1 LRLLIRIG
9 LCLLVLPIVRRIGG
23 LLVLLLQR
31 TGAKLRTRAT
41 QSRALPRY
49 AEVSQR
55 PSRSQWVLLILLRR
69 SLQSLL
75 IALVVQPSDHWSLS
89 QLLLTSEVSRCYP
102 GPVPAQR
109 TLSNGVARQ
118 PLLSLLVLIVELV
131 LRGVNHVLR
140 IRILVVLDLL
150 LSKRIGGVPRYPDRL
165 VDRTLS
171 IVRILIDP
179 ANPGLLLGVNWGC
192 QLARVGLIG
201 GAGYALS
208 AL

>member
-1 LRLLIRIG
+1 MRLLIRIG
-9 LCLLVLPIVRRIGG
+9 LSLLILAIVRRILR
-23 LLVLLLQR
+23 LLCLLLER

-75 IALVVQPSDHWSLS
+75 IALVIQPSDYRSLS
-89 QLLLTSEVSRCYP
+89 RLLLP
-102 GPVPAQR
+102 GQVRLSHPNPVPTQSALGNR
-109 TLSNGVARQ
+109 VARQ
-118 PLLSLLVLIVELV
+118 RLLSLLVLIVELV

-179 ANPGLLLGVNWGC
+179 ANPGLLLGVNRGR
-192 QLARVGLIG
+192 QFARIGLIWG
-201 GAGYALS
+201 GCYALS

>member
-1 LRLLIRIG
+1 M
-9 LCLLVLPIVRRIGG
+9 LCLLLE
-23 LLVLLLQR
+23 R
-31 TGAKLRTRAT
+31 TCTQLSASAT
-41 QSRALPRY
+41 QSRALPGDT
-49 AEVSQR
+49 EVSQR

-179 ANPGLLLGVNWGC
+179 ANPGLLLGVNRGR
-192 QLARVGLIG
+192 QFARIGLIWG
-201 GAGYALS
+201 GCYALS

>member
-75 IALVVQPSDHWSLS
+75 IALIIQPSDYRGLC
-89 QLLLTSEVSRCYP
+89 QLLLPSQVRLSHP
-102 GPVPAQR
+102 NPVPTQR
-109 TLSNGVARQ
+109 TLSNGIARQ

-150 LSKRIGGVPRYPDRL
+150 LGKRIGSVPRYTDRL
-165 VDRTLS
+165 IDRTLS
-171 IVRILIDP
+171 VVRIGVDP